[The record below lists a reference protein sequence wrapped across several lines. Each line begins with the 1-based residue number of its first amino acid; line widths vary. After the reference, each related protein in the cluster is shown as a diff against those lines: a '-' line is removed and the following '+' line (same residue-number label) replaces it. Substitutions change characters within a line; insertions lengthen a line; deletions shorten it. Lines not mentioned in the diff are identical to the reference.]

1 MLPGAERHRVGG
13 GEVIM
18 RRTLGFITALTFV
31 FGLASVA
38 TAQSTTPPPDRGAA
52 FVDANGDGICDNV
65 QAGRGAAQGQ
75 RKGKG
80 YGPGDGTGNQG
91 VGPRDGTGYGPGT
104 AAGTG
109 TCTGTCTGTQQRRG
123 AGRRGR

>member
-1 MLPGAERHRVGG
+1 
-13 GEVIM
+13 M

-31 FGLASVA
+31 VGLASVA
-38 TAQSTTPPPDRGAA
+38 TAQTTTPPGKGAA

-65 QAGRGAAQGQ
+65 QAGRGGAQGQ
-75 RKGKG
+75 KKGKG

-91 VGPRDGTGYGPGT
+91 VGPRDGTGYGPGA

-109 TCTGTCTGTQQRRG
+109 TCTGTCDGTQKRRG

>member
-1 MLPGAERHRVGG
+1 MKR
-13 GEVIM
+13 I
-18 RRTLGFITALTFV
+18 LGSIVALTFV
-31 FGLASVA
+31 FGLASAA
-38 TAQSTTPPPDRGAA
+38 TAQSTTPPPGTSAA

-65 QAGRGAAQGQ
+65 QAGRGGAAQGQ
-75 RKGKG
+75 KKGKG

-91 VGPRDGTGYGPGT
+91 VGPRDGTGYGAGA